1 MKARIWKILAALI
14 LPVLA
19 VGAISA
25 GFAAPKP
32 AASLVLV
39 VDQAALTLR
48 LDAAGKVIGVEGEGL
63 PAGFVAGLNISG
75 KPVSEALRVV
85 AGALHAG
92 GKIAAGSEVVVLA
105 AGLDPQTAQVI
116 SEYLAGRAVR
126 IELTAVTVTPAL
138 LEAVQAA
145 RLLPDNLADLA
156 GLVAAVGPD
165 RALLVLNLRTEL
177 TIAPWVF
184 REEFGTLT
192 SALIDLVEAGI
203 AKDEAVAI
211 LRKAAAADV
220 TLEEVSTI
228 TAAMVDLH
236 EAGVG
241 HAEMKAIFAIL
252 EEQIAAGLSRKL
264 VLEEFTTITAAK
276 IDMVEAGIAKD
287 QAVAIVRKAI
297 GFDPSLEEFTTIT
310 AALIDLVEQGL
321 TTEQALAKVQEAIQ
335 ADPTLE
341 NLGEPNGNGNGN
353 GENNDNNN
361 GQPETPNK
369 NDNNNNGNGN

>member
-1 MKARIWKILAALI
+1 MKAKIWKMLAALI

-19 VGAISA
+19 VGALTA

-39 VDQAALTLR
+39 VDQAALTLS
-48 LDAAGKVIGVEGEGL
+48 LDAAGKVTGVEGQGL

-75 KPVSEALRVV
+75 QPVAEALRVV

-92 GKIAAGSEVVVLA
+92 GKIVAGSEVAVAVS
-105 AGLDPQTAQVI
+105 GLDPQVAQTI
-116 SEYLAGRAVR
+116 STYLAGRGVS
-126 IELTAVTVTPAL
+126 IELYTAAVTPAL
-138 LEAVQAA
+138 LEAAQAA
-145 RLLPDNLADLA
+145 RLSPDNLSDLVELA
-156 GLVAAVGPD
+156 AAVGPD

-184 REEFGTLT
+184 REEFGTLA
-192 SALIDLVEAGI
+192 SALIDMAEAGI

-211 LRKAAAADV
+211 LRKAAAAGV

-228 TAAMVDLH
+228 TAAMIDLH

-241 HAEMKAIFAIL
+241 HAEMKAVFAIL

-276 IDMVEAGIAKD
+276 IDLVEAGIAKD
-287 QAVAIVRKAI
+287 QAMAIVRKAI

-321 TTEQALAKVQEAIQ
+321 TKEQALAKIQAAIQ

-353 GENNDNNN
+353 GND
-361 GQPETPNK
+361 
-369 NDNNNNGNGN
+369 NNNGNGNDNNDNNNDGNGNN